1 MERLELVFLTVF
13 ENDETFKNLSQ
24 TECKLLLNASCSM
37 SVKNK
42 NIQHSLALFQQHFE
56 AKQLCVEICR
66 EMNIAILALLSQYD
80 FSECD

>member
-42 NIQHSLALFQQHFE
+42 NVKCRLVVFQQEFE

-66 EMNIAILALLSQYD
+66 ELEEAKSHLESQYD